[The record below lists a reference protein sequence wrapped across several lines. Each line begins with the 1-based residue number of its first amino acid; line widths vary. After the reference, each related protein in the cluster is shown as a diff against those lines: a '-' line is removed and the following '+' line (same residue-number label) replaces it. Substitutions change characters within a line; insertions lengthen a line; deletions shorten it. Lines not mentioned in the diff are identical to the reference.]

1 MSYIAYVP
9 NHNNNPK
16 KETAPEI
23 LKVSSL
29 GVLYGNQG
37 TQWRLD
43 DFLNYYEKNIK
54 YNNCSIIYNEK
65 DVNFTVIDEGE
76 KYILEL
82 SAEEKKNFV
91 EGKYN
96 YYTSKLKQF
105 ADIKS
110 KAAKNKEAIKKIIKD
125 GDNDILPNDEAKEI
139 YLEELKKRLKKLP
152 KERFKEAFSDML
164 DIESGGF
171 DWSAGAHFIL
181 LVVRMVVSFLVFGF
195 GGLMVGGIF
204 ADLSPALSRI
214 IVLSIATAGTLF
226 VPIKYFFAY
235 YLEPLKDMLTSKRI
249 LKYKIKSLENSLK
262 YKQTK
267 SISLQ
272 AFDNSLSEPLKS
284 YSYNFKDTI
293 FRSLSELLDRID
305 YIKNSDDA
313 KRLKKEVK
321 SILDEYRKRLSTL
334 DGVNPIDSLNGQNI
348 VDLQNDM
355 VKRITN
361 LETELN
367 EVRSKDIS
375 REELLEEGSMLDK
388 RLDGVLLDSSEI
400 EGVIRER
407 EKNRAPIRTRKRAQ

>member
-9 NHNNNPK
+9 NHNNNQK

-29 GVLYGNQG
+29 GVLYGNRG
-37 TQWRLD
+37 TEWRVD
-43 DFLNYYEKNIK
+43 DFLNYYKRSIK
-54 YNNCSIIYNEK
+54 HDNCSIIYNEK

-76 KYILEL
+76 EYILEL
-82 SAEEKKNFV
+82 DAEEKKNFV

-110 KAAKNKEAIKKIIKD
+110 EAVKNEEAIKKIIKD

-139 YLEELKKRLKKLP
+139 YLDELKKRLKKLP
-152 KERFKEAFSDML
+152 KESFKEAFSNML
-164 DIESGGF
+164 DIESGRS
-171 DWSAGAHFIL
+171 DWTASDHFIS
-181 LVVRMVVSFLVFGF
+181 LVVRMLISFFCSGF
-195 GGLMVGGIF
+195 AGMMIGRIF
-204 ADLSPALSRI
+204 ADSGTTLFWTIALSI
-214 IVLSIATAGTLF
+214 TTAGTLF
-226 VPIKYFFAY
+226 VPIKHFFTYYF
-235 YLEPLKDMLTSKRI
+235 EPLKDMLISKRI
-249 LKYKIKSLENSLK
+249 LKYKIKSLEDSLK

-267 SISLQ
+267 SIALQ
-272 AFDNSLSEPLKS
+272 AFDDSLSEPLKT

-305 YIKNSDDA
+305 YIKNRDDA
-313 KRLKKEVK
+313 KRLGKEVK
-321 SILDEYRKRLSTL
+321 AILDEYRQRLSKI
-334 DGVNPIDSLNGQNI
+334 DEANSIDSLNGQNI

-355 VKRITN
+355 VKRIIN

-388 RLDGVLLDSSEI
+388 RLDGVLLDCSEI
-400 EGVIRER
+400 ERVIMERER
-407 EKNRAPIRTRKRAQ
+407 ASVPVRTRKREQ